1 MTQVYFHC
9 SNTRGVLMDRRGAS
23 VDNLSEACEAATR
36 MMRSLVATVSLEDW
50 RDWAVHVSDEAGEEI
65 VILPSPSCLAN
76 RTEDA
81 PCRHRIHHAVAS
93 RGLNAVTSAWQ
104 KLIARMCDPYRPEQH
119 YMRGPGPRC
128 RAKHA
133 VHAAPAG

>member
-1 MTQVYFHC
+1 MSSSH
-9 SNTRGVLMDRRGAS
+9 SSL
-23 VDNLSEACEAATR
+23 LSLR
-36 MMRSLVATVSLEDW
+36 
-50 RDWAVHVSDEAGEEI
+50 
-65 VILPSPSCLAN
+65 
-76 RTEDA
+76 
-81 PCRHRIHHAVAS
+81 